1 MARRVFFSFHYDRDV
16 RRVVQIRNSWV
27 VRAGNETQ
35 PFVDKA
41 EWESIKRT
49 GSQAIEHWIDK
60 QLDGTS
66 VTVVLIGTETY
77 DREWVRHEIKRSY
90 ELGKGMIGIYIH
102 NVKDPQLGTTA
113 KGKNP
118 FDYWS
123 VKQNGRDVAFS
134 SLYKT
139 YDWVNDDGY
148 SNFANWIEAAA
159 RASGR

>member
-1 MARRVFFSFHYDRDV
+1 MARRVFFSFHYGRDV

-49 GSQAIEHWIDK
+49 GSQAIERWIDR

-66 VTVVLIGTETY
+66 VTVVLIGSETY
-77 DREWVRHEIKRSY
+77 DREWVRHEIKRSH
-90 ELGKGMIGIYIH
+90 ELGNGMLGIYIH
-102 NVKDPQLGTTA
+102 NVKDPQLGISV

-123 VKQNGRDVAFS
+123 VKQNGRNVSFS
-134 SLYKT
+134 ELYKT
-139 YDWVNDDGY
+139 YDWVGDDGY
-148 SNFANWIEAAA
+148 SNFSSWIEAAA